1 MRHFAGVDVHAQ
13 GTLFTV
19 AAMDGMTLHT
29 LQPCRKL
36 AHVHPYMRAVIAAV
50 DPRRAVS

>member
-1 MRHFAGVDVHAQ
+1 MQTLEAMQGAVSTLADIEVHAQ

-29 LQPCRKL
+29 LQVP
-36 AHVHPYMRAVIAAV
+36 HM
-50 DPRRAVS
+50 